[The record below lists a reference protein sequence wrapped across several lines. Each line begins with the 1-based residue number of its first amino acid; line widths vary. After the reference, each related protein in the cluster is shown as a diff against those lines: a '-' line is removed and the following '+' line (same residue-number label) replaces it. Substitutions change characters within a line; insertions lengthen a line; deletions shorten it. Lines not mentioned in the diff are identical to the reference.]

1 MTLYLDLSTRTITAS
16 QPNSTLVGSVTI
28 AIPTTIDI
36 LGALVESVRQMSV
49 SSGYVS
55 ITIQ

>member
-1 MTLYLDLSTRTITAS
+1 MTLYLDLSTRAITAS
-16 QPNSTLVGSVTI
+16 QPNSALVGSVTI

-36 LGALVESVRQMSV
+36 LGALVESVRQMQV
-49 SSGYVS
+49 TTGYVS